1 MPSPIHHSSQ
11 LDAAPC
17 AFPGCGPAAAGVTLA
32 ARMAGQGPGVD
43 LEWSLPAGLA
53 GPSVTLLRYDVPAY
67 GSSPGARP
75 AVVGAFAGTAG
86 LSHVADQLAGAPSN
100 YLYVLLREGSVIASA
115 TPKSAAQQTPTYSL
129 RLQAVSPNP
138 ARGRAGIFYAV
149 PGVAGASGSPVSIR
163 LFDAGG
169 RLVRTLVSGT
179 RVPGEYRADWHGES
193 DGGTG
198 AGSGVYF
205 LRMESAGQVATRKLL
220 WLR

>member
-1 MPSPIHHSSQ
+1 M
-11 LDAAPC
+11 
-17 AFPGCGPAAAGVTLA
+17 
-32 ARMAGQGPGVD
+32 
-43 LEWSLPAGLA
+43 
-53 GPSVTLLRYDVPAY
+53 
-67 GSSPGARP
+67 
-75 AVVGAFAGTAG
+75 GAFAGTAG

-179 RVPGEYRADWHGES
+179 RVPGEYRVDWHGES
-193 DGGTG
+193 DGGTV

-220 WLR
+220 WLK